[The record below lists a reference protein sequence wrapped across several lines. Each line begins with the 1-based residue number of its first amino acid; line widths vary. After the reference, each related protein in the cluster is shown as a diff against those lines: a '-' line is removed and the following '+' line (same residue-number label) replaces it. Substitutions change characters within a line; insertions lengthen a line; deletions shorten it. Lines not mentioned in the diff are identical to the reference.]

1 MDDFQLAIAIARV
14 VEGSNEGPVLTEIL
28 SGTVIPAAFEAGNRY
43 LGSWAFWVLHRRDLA
58 VRILLVSPT
67 TPQKLDSRIMYW
79 RTSQA
84 PLQDIA
90 SVFNVMVEE
99 IKEPHYD
106 DPTLALLFSQL
117 RMKTLQAAKGTSEIS
132 GRSEFKFILQIAKVF
147 CRMGGCLSLASQGVG
162 AQVKLPFRMPCS
174 CTRPCPIL
182 VIRPAVDCCPF
193 AASLTPKRC
202 HQLYLSST
210 TFPT

>member
-1 MDDFQLAIAIARV
+1 MTFSWPLRLQGWSKGVTRAQCSLRSSQ
-14 VEGSNEGPVLTEIL
+14 ERSSPRHLRLEID
-28 SGTVIPAAFEAGNRY
+28 IWEAGPF
-43 LGSWAFWVLHRRDLA
+43 GCCIGGTWQFASSWSVPLR
-58 VRILLVSPT
+58 
-67 TPQKLDSRIMYW
+67 PQKLDSRIIYW

-147 CRMGGCLSLASQGVG
+147 CRMGECLSLASRGVG
-162 AQVKLPFRMPCS
+162 AQVKPPFRVPCS

-182 VIRPAVDCCPF
+182 VIRPAIDYCPF
-193 AASLTPKRC
+193 PPSLTLKWC
-202 HQLYLSST
+202 HQLYLSSPAI
-210 TFPT
+210 PT